1 MVKNANTLLETKYKV
16 VQSVVEYGEN
26 KMDLFRDS
34 LGKYII
40 KSNILFYEDK
50 TNHIS
55 CMIRTI
61 TRYSVYSYQ
70 PV

>member
-34 LGKYII
+34 LGEYII
-40 KSNILFYEDK
+40 KSNI
-50 TNHIS
+50 
-55 CMIRTI
+55 MIRTI
-61 TRYSVYSYQ
+61 TSYSVNSYQ

>member
-34 LGKYII
+34 LGEYII
-40 KSNILFYEDK
+40 KSNI
-50 TNHIS
+50 
-55 CMIRTI
+55 MIRTI
-61 TRYSVYSYQ
+61 TSYSVNSSQ

>member
-34 LGKYII
+34 LGKYIYQI
-40 KSNILFYEDK
+40 KYLFYEDK
-50 TNHIS
+50 NQININHIS
-55 CMIRTI
+55 L
-61 TRYSVYSYQ
+61 
-70 PV
+70 

>member
-40 KSNILFYEDK
+40 KSNIYFTK
-50 TNHIS
+50 
-55 CMIRTI
+55 IRLI
-61 TRYSVYSYQ
+61 T
-70 PV
+70 

>member
-34 LGKYII
+34 LGEYII
-40 KSNILFYEDK
+40 KSNI
-50 TNHIS
+50 
-55 CMIRTI
+55 MIRTI
-61 TRYSVYSYQ
+61 TRYSVNSYQ